1 MTDQIDDLF
10 SADDDDARDEVLRLF
25 RGRGLRAAARAAI
38 EVCEDPK
45 AQASAR
51 ATASGLILRATKLL
65 DGAKDEDSVQPHEM
79 DPTQLARA
87 LERAKTKAADLERR
101 QGGPRELKKPG
112 DIFS

>member
-1 MTDQIDDLF
+1 MTDDDLF
-10 SADDDDARDEVLRLF
+10 ATDDDDARDEVLRLF

-65 DGAKDEDSVQPHEM
+65 DGAKDEDSAQPHEM
-79 DPTQLARA
+79 DPAQLARA
-87 LERAKTKAADLERR
+87 LERAKAKATDLERR
-101 QGGPRELKKPG
+101 QSKPREQKKPDG
-112 DIFS
+112 IFG